1 MSRPIIP
8 QRAIIVDGTH
18 WLAHF
23 VGIAIFPQRT
33 IGVKVTA
40 KHGPLTTVVD
50 GYVAGGPFSVV
61 SAGVSSL
68 TDGAFDV
75 AYEAG
80 ATVFV
85 VGTDDG

>member
-1 MSRPIIP
+1 M
-8 QRAIIVDGTH
+8 
-18 WLAHF
+18 
-23 VGIAIFPQRT
+23 
-33 IGVKVTA
+33 TA